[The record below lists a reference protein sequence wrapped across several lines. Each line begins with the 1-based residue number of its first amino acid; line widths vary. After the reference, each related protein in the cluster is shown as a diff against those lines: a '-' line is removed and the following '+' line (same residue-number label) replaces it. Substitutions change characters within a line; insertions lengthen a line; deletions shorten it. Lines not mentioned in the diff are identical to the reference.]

1 MKKILTAIVLTLALQ
16 VAWAADIHSAKN
28 EGLVGEA
35 RNGYLAAV
43 KTPASSDIQAL
54 VAEVNGKRKQKFQ
67 QAAKKSGAT
76 MDQVQHRF
84 YQLAVD
90 KTKPG
95 DYYQDANGRWTKK

>member
-28 EGLVGEA
+28 DGLVGEA

-67 QAAKKSGAT
+67 QAAKNSGAT
-76 MDQVQHRF
+76 LEQVQHRF

-95 DYYQDANGRWTKK
+95 DYYQDANGRWAKK

>member
-1 MKKILTAIVLTLALQ
+1 MKKILTAIILTLTFQ

-35 RNGYLAAV
+35 RSGYLAAV
-43 KTPASSDIQAL
+43 KTPASPDIQAL
-54 VAEVNGKRKQKFQ
+54 VSEVNGKRKQKFQ
-67 QAAKKSGAT
+67 DAAKKSGAT
-76 MDQVQHRF
+76 MEQVQHRF
-84 YQLAVD
+84 YELAVG